1 MELQIE
7 RELTLRDL
15 VRIYRRRRSV
25 VYGIMAAICILTAIF
40 CLFCTRRYQAT
51 GMVQVQKQGMD
62 AMGLEDLM
70 SGGAGDDANPLSANI
85 EIQTQANILQSDTLA
100 LRTIEQL
107 KLEDNQDFKPRWN
120 PIGWLVEKVSPAGAA
135 DPQGVSLEFAPQRR
149 YRALKVFAKNLKVKP
164 VTGTRI
170 IEIDYSN
177 PDPKVAA
184 AVVNTLTRALSDY
197 AYETKYEA
205 TNQASKWLGDQLG
218 DLRKDSEDLQAKVVS
233 LQRQSGV
240 YSLGTTDAQGREQA
254 YSGVL
259 DQLQQTTVAK
269 NAAEQN
275 RILKGA
281 IAKAAETGNAE
292 MLSSLAGNS
301 LPGSMSQGMNSS
313 LTLIQGL
320 RQQEATEQAA
330 LREAEVK
337 YGANYPKLTELRG
350 NLAAIEH
357 SIQDEIGRIKGRAES
372 DYKIA
377 EETETSSRL
386 AYESA
391 KREADALNNKAIE
404 YVIVSKEA
412 EQSRGLY
419 EDLLKRLKEAGVL
432 EGLKSSN
439 ITLIDPGRAPAK
451 PSVPNVPVYMALAVV
466 GGWVLGCCGAFL
478 TDNLDNKV
486 ISVDDVEDLFKQ
498 SPLGVLPKIELPV
511 SQSDPTKRIL
521 ALADPSST
529 YVEALRSIRTSL
541 LLTQT
546 DAPPKSILVTSSIA
560 GEGKS
565 FCSLNLAIILA
576 QSGRRTLIIDTDLR
590 RGTLRQKLGMS
601 YSPGLSDL
609 LAGQQTTPPIQ
620 SVPGIDNLD
629 VLLAGATPPNPTDLL
644 ESEAMK
650 SWLQKFR
657 NQYDFVVLDSAPVL
671 PVTDSVALNTL
682 TDATLL
688 IVRSRVSER
697 PQAQRSYHLLRREG
711 RHYVGL
717 ILNGMDVTDSSY
729 YGYHGYRRYG
739 YRYSE
744 DDSHAN

>member
-1 MELQIE
+1 VDIQIE
-7 RELTLRDL
+7 KEQSLRDL
-15 VRIYRRRRSV
+15 VRIYRRRKSV
-25 VYGIMAAICILTAIF
+25 VYGITATIVVLVALY
-40 CLFCTRRYQAT
+40 CLVCTRRYEAT
-51 GMVQVQKQGMD
+51 GLVQVQKQGMD

-70 SGGAGDDANPLSANI
+70 SGASGDDSNPLSANI

-100 LRTIEQL
+100 LRTIEEL
-107 KLEDNQDFKPRWN
+107 KLEKTDDFRGHWN
-120 PIGWLVEKVSPAGAA
+120 PVSWVVEKVSPKGVG
-135 DPQGVSLEFAPQRR
+135 DPPGVTLEDAPQRR
-149 YRALKVFAKNLKVKP
+149 AKALKVFSKNLKVKP
-164 VTGTRI
+164 ITGTRI

-177 PDPKVAA
+177 PDPKLAA
-184 AVVNTLTRALSDY
+184 AVVNTLTKGLSDY
-197 AYETKYEA
+197 AYQTRFEA
-205 TNQASKWLGDQLG
+205 TNQASRWLGDQMG
-218 DLRKDSEDLQAKVVS
+218 DLRKASEDMQAKVVS
-233 LQRQSGV
+233 LERESGI
-240 YSLGTTDAQGREQA
+240 YSFGTTDAQGREQA

-259 DQLQQTTVAK
+259 DQLQQTTVAL
-269 NAAEQN
+269 NTATQN

-281 IAKAAETGNAE
+281 IAKAAETGDAE
-292 MLSSLAGNS
+292 MLSGLAGNS
-301 LPGSMSQGMNSS
+301 LSGGLGGTSNS

-330 LREAEVK
+330 LKEAEVK
-337 YGANYPKLTELRG
+337 YGPAFPKLAELRG
-350 NLAAIEH
+350 NIAGIDH
-357 SIQDEIGRIKGRAES
+357 SIQAEIGRIKGRAAS
-372 DYKIA
+372 DYNIGLQA
-377 EETETSSRL
+377 EETSRK
-386 AYESA
+386 AYENA
-391 KREADALNNKAIE
+391 KRDADILNNKAIE
-404 YVIVSKEA
+404 YAIVRQEA

-451 PSVPNVPVYMALAVV
+451 PKTPNVPVYMTLALI
-466 GGWVLGCCGAFL
+466 GGWVVGCCGAFL
-478 TDNLDNKV
+478 TDNLDNKI
-486 ISVDDVEDLFKQ
+486 ISVDDVEDMFKL
-498 SPLGVLPKIELPV
+498 SPLGVLPKIELPPG
-511 SQSDPTKRIL
+511 QADPTKRIL
-521 ALADPSST
+521 ALADPAST
-529 YVEALRSIRTSL
+529 YVEALRSIRTAL

-546 DAPPKSILVTSSIA
+546 DAPPKTILVTSSIA

-576 QSGRRTLIIDTDLR
+576 QSGRRTLILDTDLR
-590 RGTLRQKLGMS
+590 RGTLRQKLGLP

-609 LAGQQTTPPIQ
+609 LAGQQTTPPILR
-620 SVPGIDNLD
+620 VPGIDNLD

-650 SWLQKFR
+650 TWLQKFR
-657 NQYDFVVLDSAPVL
+657 SEYDFVVLDSAPVL

-697 PQAQRSYHLLRREG
+697 PQAQRSFQLLRRDG

-717 ILNGMDVTDSSY
+717 ILNGMDVNDSSY

-744 DDSHAN
+744 ENGREV

>member
-1 MELQIE
+1 VDIQIE
-7 RELTLRDL
+7 KEPTLRDL

-25 VYGIMAAICILTAIF
+25 VYGIMATIFLLAAIY
-40 CLFCTRRYQAT
+40 CLVCTRRYQAT
-51 GMVQVQKQGMD
+51 GMVQVQKQGVD

-70 SGGAGDDANPLSANI
+70 SGGGGDDANPLSASI

-107 KLEDNQDFKPRWN
+107 NMEDTADFRPHWNPVSWMIAKISPSGVTDPPGAKLED
-120 PIGWLVEKVSPAGAA
+120 S
-135 DPQGVSLEFAPQRR
+135 PQRR
-149 YRALKVFAKNLKVKP
+149 SRALKVFSKNLSVKP
-164 VTGTRI
+164 VSGTRI
-170 IEIDYSN
+170 IEIDYMN
-177 PDPKVAA
+177 PDPKLAA
-184 AVVNTLTRALSDY
+184 AVVNTLTHALSDY
-197 AYETKYEA
+197 AFQTKFDA

-233 LQRQSGV
+233 LQRESGV
-240 YSLGTTDAQGREQA
+240 YSVGTTDAQGREQA

-259 DQLQQTTVAK
+259 DQLQQATA
-269 NAAEQN
+269 AMSIAEQN

-281 IAKAAETGNAE
+281 VAKAAESGNAE
-292 MLSSLAGNS
+292 MLSGLAGNT
-301 LPGSMSQGMNSS
+301 LAGASQMVTTS
-313 LTLIQGL
+313 LTLIQNL

-337 YGANYPKLTELRG
+337 YGPAYPKLDELRG
-350 NLAAIEH
+350 HLGGISR
-357 SIQDEIGRIKGRAES
+357 SIQDEANRIKNRAKS
-372 DYKIA
+372 DYDIA
-377 EETETSSRL
+377 VQTEESTRA
-386 AYESA
+386 AYENA
-391 KREADALNNKAIE
+391 KKEADSLNNRAIE
-404 YVIVSKEA
+404 YAIVRQEA

-439 ITLIDPGRAPAK
+439 ITLIDPGRTPAK
-451 PSVPNVPVYMALAVV
+451 PKTPNVPVYMTLALV

-486 ISVDDVEDLFKQ
+486 ISVDDVEDMFKL
-498 SPLGVLPKIELPV
+498 SPLGVLPKIELPA
-511 SQSDPTKRIL
+511 SQTDPTKRIL

-529 YVEALRSIRTSL
+529 YVEALRSIRTAL
-541 LLTQT
+541 LLSQT
-546 DAPPKSILVTSSIA
+546 DAPPKVILVTSSIA

-576 QSGRRTLIIDTDLR
+576 QSGRRTLLIDTDLR
-590 RGTLRQKLGMS
+590 RGTLRQKLGLP

-609 LAGQQTTPPIQ
+609 LAGQQTTPP
-620 SVPGIDNLD
+620 VLDVTGIENLD

-644 ESEAMK
+644 ESDAMK
-650 SWLQKFR
+650 SWLLKFR
-657 NQYDFVVLDSAPVL
+657 QQYDFVVLDSAPVL

-682 TDATLL
+682 ADATLL

-697 PQAQRSYHLLRREG
+697 PQAQRSYHLLRRDG

-717 ILNGMDVTDSSY
+717 ILNGMDVNDSSY

-744 DDSHAN
+744 DNDRAN

>member
-1 MELQIE
+1 MATVVVLAAVYC
-7 RELTLRDL
+7 L
-15 VRIYRRRRSV
+15 V
-25 VYGIMAAICILTAIF
+25 
-40 CLFCTRRYQAT
+40 CTRRYEAT
-51 GMVQVQKQGMD
+51 GLVQVQKQGMD

-70 SGGAGDDANPLSANI
+70 GGASGDDANPLSANI

-107 KLEDNQDFKPRWN
+107 NMEGTEDFREHWNPIKWVLDKVSPKGAVDLPGAKLED
-120 PIGWLVEKVSPAGAA
+120 
-135 DPQGVSLEFAPQRR
+135 APHRR
-149 YRALKVFAKNLKVKP
+149 YEALKAFSKNLKVKP

-170 IEIDYSN
+170 IEIDYLN
-177 PDPKVAA
+177 PDPKLAA
-184 AVVNTLTRALSDY
+184 AVVNALTNGLSDY
-197 AYETKYEA
+197 AFETRYAA
-205 TNQASKWLGDQLG
+205 TNNASRWLGDQLG
-218 DLRKDSEDLQAKVVS
+218 DLRKDSEDLQAKVVN

-240 YSLGTTDAQGREQA
+240 YSMGTTDAQGREQA

-259 DQLQQTTVAK
+259 DQLQQSTLAL
-269 NAAEQN
+269 NAATQN

-281 IAKAAETGNAE
+281 IAKAAETGDAE
-292 MLSSLAGNS
+292 MLSGLAGNS
-301 LPGSMSQGMNSS
+301 MPGAAGNTNNA

-320 RQQEATEQAA
+320 RQQEATQQAA

-337 YGANYPKLTELRG
+337 FGAAYPKLAELRG
-350 NLAAIEH
+350 NIAGIDH
-357 SIQDEIGRIKGRAES
+357 SIQAEIGRIKGRAAS
-372 DYKIA
+372 DYEIA
-377 EETETSSRL
+377 AQAEQSSRK
-386 AYESA
+386 AYENA
-391 KREADALNNKAIE
+391 KKEADTLNNKAIE
-404 YVIVSKEA
+404 YAIVRQEA

-451 PSVPNVPVYMALAVV
+451 PKTPNVPVYMALALV
-466 GGWVLGCCGAFL
+466 GGWALGCCGAFL

-486 ISVDDVEDLFKQ
+486 ISVEDVEDMFKL
-498 SPLGVLPKIELPV
+498 SPLGVLPKIELPPG
-511 SQSDPTKRIL
+511 QADPTKRIL
-521 ALADPSST
+521 ALADPAST
-529 YVEALRSIRTSL
+529 YVEALRSIRTAL

-546 DAPPKSILVTSSIA
+546 DAAPRTILVTSSIA

-576 QSGRRTLIIDTDLR
+576 QSGRRTLIVDTDLR
-590 RGTLRQKLGMS
+590 RGTLRQKLGLP

-609 LAGQQTTPPIQ
+609 LAGQQATPPILG
-620 SVPGIDNLD
+620 VPGIDNLD

-650 SWLQKFR
+650 AWLQKFR
-657 NQYDFVVLDSAPVL
+657 QQYEFVVLDSAPVL

-697 PQAQRSYHLLRREG
+697 PQALRSYQLLRRDG

-717 ILNGMDVTDSSY
+717 ILNGMDVNDSSY

-744 DDSHAN
+744 ENSREV

>member
-1 MELQIE
+1 
-7 RELTLRDL
+7 
-15 VRIYRRRRSV
+15 
-25 VYGIMAAICILTAIF
+25 MATICVLTAVY
-40 CLFCTRRYQAT
+40 CLVCTRRYEAT

-70 SGGAGDDANPLSANI
+70 SGASGDDANPLSANI

-107 KLEDNQDFKPRWN
+107 KMEGTEDFRQHWN
-120 PIGWLVEKVSPAGAA
+120 PFRWLVEQVSPAGIP
-135 DPQGVSLEFAPQRR
+135 DPPGAKLEDAPQRR
-149 YRALKVFAKNLKVKP
+149 YKALKVFSKNLKVKP
-164 VTGTRI
+164 ITGTRI

-177 PDPKVAA
+177 PDPKLAA
-184 AVVNTLTRALSDY
+184 AVVNTLTHALSDY
-197 AYETKYEA
+197 AFQTRYDA
-205 TNQASKWLGDQLG
+205 TNQASNWLSDQLG
-218 DLRKDSEDLQAKVVS
+218 DLRKDSEQLQAKVVS
-233 LQRQSGV
+233 LQQQSGV

-259 DQLQQTTVAK
+259 DQLQQATVAM
-269 NAAEQN
+269 NVATQN

-292 MLSSLAGNS
+292 MLSGLAGNN
-301 LPGSMSQGMNSS
+301 LPGAAGGMNNS

-337 YGANYPKLTELRG
+337 FGPAYPKLAELRG
-350 NLAAIEH
+350 NIAGIDH
-357 SIQDEIGRIKGRAES
+357 SIQDEINRIKGRAAS
-372 DYKIA
+372 DYTIA
-377 EETETSSRL
+377 QQAEQISRK
-386 AYESA
+386 AYEDA
-391 KREADALNNKAIE
+391 KKEADILNNKAIE
-404 YVIVSKEA
+404 YEIVHQEA

-439 ITLIDPGRAPAK
+439 ITLIDPGRTPAK
-451 PSVPNVPVYMALAVV
+451 PTTPNVPVYMAIALV

-486 ISVDDVEDLFKQ
+486 ISVDDVEDMFKL
-498 SPLGVLPKIELPV
+498 SPLGVLPKIELPA
-511 SQSDPTKRIL
+511 SQADPTKRIL
-521 ALADPSST
+521 ALADPAST
-529 YVEALRSIRTSL
+529 YVEALRSIRTAL
-541 LLTQT
+541 LLSQT
-546 DAPPKSILVTSSIA
+546 DAPPKTILVTSSIA

-576 QSGRRTLIIDTDLR
+576 QSGRKTLIIDTDLR
-590 RGTLRQKLGMS
+590 RGTLRQKLGLP

-609 LAGQQTTPPIQ
+609 LAGQQTTPPILA
-620 SVPGIDNLD
+620 VPGIDNLH

-650 SWLQKFR
+650 TWLQKFR
-657 NQYDFVVLDSAPVL
+657 HQYDFVVLDSAPVL

-682 TDATLL
+682 ADATLL

-717 ILNGMDVTDSSY
+717 ILNGMDVNDSSY

-744 DDSHAN
+744 ENGREN